1 MIQAVRCSNISPS
14 AAKGYAGTKEQAH
27 EQVFEKCEFRT
38 PRRID
43 LDGYR
48 PCDPVCDIAV
58 NDFLVPSDPPY
69 QLACLR
75 ATFKVAL
82 FFPEFSPVT
91 PI

>member
-58 NDFLVPSDPPY
+58 NDFLVPSAPP
-69 QLACLR
+69 LAVGMSPSDLQGR
-75 ATFKVAL
+75 S
-82 FFPEFSPVT
+82 FFS
-91 PI
+91 